1 MNSRSRRSSTS
12 REWWPVIAKL
22 RNRQETKFF
31 AELWRASPGHALA
44 WWVLLA
50 VRACMPSL
58 VSIAFGWLVSAI
70 TLGHALTG
78 PLVLVGVAFGA
89 IVTLLPVHQFVS
101 MNLGSLMAN
110 HLYGRL
116 MHAGI
121 SPDGIAHLERPEFT
135 NDLTMARD
143 FDQGIMG
150 PPLAIS
156 MDFITGGLLDLF
168 VGVVAGLLLFG
179 FAWWAPFVLIV
190 GWVSTHWLLRES
202 GVWKD
207 RNTDEVRTAQRH
219 ADYSYRLAV
228 DAGPAKEL
236 RFFGLSGWV
245 TDRFVDTR
253 RKLYDL
259 QYEATRLREKSVLTC
274 LVIVVATNLL
284 VFLALA
290 AAARNGELSTGRIVV
305 FVQAA
310 IGVSAIAFG
319 GLNWALDGASA
330 PVVALRRL
338 ESAMAQAGAL
348 SQGTAEP
355 AQPAQPVVGTTSRG
369 PAIQLKNVTFAYEAE
384 SGRNIFDGF
393 SLAIPAGTSMAIVGS
408 NGAGKT
414 TLAKLLCRLYDPD
427 SGSIEID
434 GTPLV
439 QLPVAAWRR
448 TITAVFQ
455 DFIRFELP
463 LRTNVAPLGA
473 PDDVIVQALGDA
485 GGNELADGDLD
496 TILSKAYPGGTDL
509 SGGQWQRVALAR
521 ALCAVRQGA
530 EVVLLDE
537 PTAQLDVRGESEI
550 FERVL
555 TATKGCTT
563 ILISH
568 RFSTVR
574 LADSIC
580 VLQNGRV
587 LELGSHNELMA
598 LGGRY
603 REMFELQASRFAGT
617 DVELDEAG
625 KEIVRETL

>member
-1 MNSRSRRSSTS
+1 M
-12 REWWPVIAKL
+12 IAKL
-22 RNRQETKFF
+22 RDRQETKFF
-31 AELWRASPGHALA
+31 AELCRASPGYTLA
-44 WWVLLA
+44 WWVLLI
-50 VRACMPSL
+50 VRACMPAL
-58 VSIAFGWLVSAI
+58 VSVAFGWLVSAI
-70 TLGHALTG
+70 TLNHSLTG

-89 IVTLLPVHQFVS
+89 IVTLLPVHQLVS

-121 SPDGIAHLERPEFT
+121 TPDGIAHLERPEFT
-135 NDLTMARD
+135 NDLTTARD

-168 VGVVAGLLLFG
+168 VGTVAGLLLFG
-179 FAWWAPFVLIV
+179 FAWWAPPLLIAS
-190 GWVSTHWLLRES
+190 WMATHWLLRES

-219 ADYSYRLAV
+219 ADYAYRLAV
-228 DAGPAKEL
+228 DAAPSKEL
-236 RFFGLSGWV
+236 RFFGLGGWV
-245 TDRFVDTR
+245 TDRFIETR

-259 QYEATRLREKSVLTC
+259 QYEATKLREKSVLAC
-274 LVIVVATNLL
+274 LAIVAAANLV
-284 VFLALA
+284 VFLAIA
-290 AAARNGELSTGRIVV
+290 SAARNGDLSIGRIVV

-330 PVVALRRL
+330 PVVVLHRL
-338 ESAMAQAGAL
+338 EKAMAAAGSLRSGADQVTAGAVFD
-348 SQGTAEP
+348 SGVA
-355 AQPAQPVVGTTSRG
+355 GIG
-369 PAIQLKNVTFAYEAE
+369 PKIELKNITFAYEAE
-384 SGRNIFDGF
+384 STREIFKDF
-393 SLAIPAGTSMAIVGS
+393 SLTIPAGTSMAIVGS

-414 TLAKLLCRLYDPD
+414 TLAKLLCRLHDPV

-434 GTPLV
+434 GTPIENLGV
-439 QLPVAAWRR
+439 IAWRKR
-448 TITAVFQ
+448 VTAVFQ
-455 DFIRFELP
+455 DFIRFELS

-473 PDDVIVQALGDA
+473 PDQVILKALADA
-485 GGNELADGDLD
+485 GGSELAGGNLD
-496 TILSKAYPGGTDL
+496 TVLSKAYPRGTDL

-521 ALCAVRQGA
+521 ALCAVDQGA
-530 EVVLLDE
+530 RVVLLDE

-555 TATKGCTT
+555 SATKGCTT

-574 LADSIC
+574 LADVIC
-580 VLQNGRV
+580 VLENGRV
-587 LELGSHNELMA
+587 AELGSHDELIA
-598 LGGRY
+598 FGGRY
-603 REMFELQASRFAGT
+603 REMFELQASRFSE
-617 DVELDEAG
+617 VDETG
-625 KEIVRETL
+625 NEVVHETL